1 MDSKKTHKLSK
12 ATVATVLAASGVIVA
27 LPQPTNAY
35 SFSDLNP
42 NSDYFEPIMDLVNRK
57 ILSGYPDGT
66 FKPNKAITR
75 EEAAKMLAQTL
86 NVNISNPSNPRFKD
100 VPMSNSNYRYIA
112 ALVEAGVIN
121 GFPDNTFKPKE
132 PITRAQMAKI
142 ITLGFKLGVS
152 TKLNHGFK
160 DVSSDHP
167 NAYFIQ
173 TMLDLNITK
182 GTSIVTFEPFKT
194 VTRGQM
200 ATFIWRAENADRGN
214 PTYTVGDV
222 TGDKIYINGVA
233 HTIAPHLRSILNASN
248 KNILKG
254 AFIEGTY
261 SGTTLTNISKLT
273 INASGTSSRLLAL
286 DGSYTSFAGEL
297 IINGSYL
304 RFKNINFTG
313 RVEVATA
320 PRRTLAA
327 LENVRVASIGTM
339 ASFIDWNKP
348 TEPNNEDFLNPSDD
362 ETLQDKPDP
371 NKPPHL
377 QPYKERMANIKQYID
392 FDSSDIRNL
401 YISGDRAFVKS
412 NYDID
417 RLTVNGDVTNM
428 ELYADVNAMY
438 VDTDYNVTFFG
449 ENDIK
454 YVYKNTLKNVFFNT
468 NSVYEYY
475 YVTNSNGYT
484 NIGDHVII
492 DNAIIPPGKTVND
505 IFDDYKTD
513 DPNIGWIEDSDGKP
527 VDRDPIDNT
536 VIPDVTSPEILQL
549 DVKAGGT
556 VADVTLTANENGT
569 YYYIVQKADLKPPSI
584 NEIKTGGKKHSGSGK
599 VIMDEPVTFQVTD
612 LESLTEYTIYAIVI
626 DGADNVSNKKDK
638 DFKTVDSKPP
648 TLKLSGEGLP
658 GGKRIKLKITPSEAG
673 TYYYYIRPINES
685 HIPLTVDNIIEKH
698 TNSAKVTEPGTVEP
712 IEHSSGSGSDKNQ
725 LIPKTK
731 YEVLAV
737 MVDASGN
744 KSTLVEK
751 ITVETA
757 EKDEIYPYVTNS
769 SLLRDTSNKTGN
781 VFYLTVN
788 EKLDKDTV
796 LDVNNYIL
804 SGTGIVN
811 VDGQTTIKPSEVTYD
826 EKNNRIYFKIPS
838 LTGFIKGDTL
848 RVTVLP
854 GVKDLAD
861 NPFISEDTFTETQ
874 PLRNYAEYIHE
885 DNQKPVITID
895 NIIENIPQDKYEVEV
910 TPTKA
915 GTYYYMILPE
925 NYFDGKNITSRDFVD
940 EFSTEAGV
948 ATDKFNQRDAAGNVI
963 VDTNGRPLK
972 DYKYKEGDKA
982 APLSTFKFDV
992 SRPSGLDPFT
1002 PYSIY
1007 VVLKDRSG
1015 QLSEIVGK
1023 TLIKDTKPPLVSDI
1037 LVKPI
1042 VNNDKA
1048 VNLSVNVNEKS
1059 TFFIMSFRKYVM
1071 KNGVRVL
1078 NDEIFNA
1085 DGTLKV
1091 IADVDN
1097 LQLSDAERK
1106 AKFLAAKGTT
1116 GRVQEFSTERQG
1128 VYNIPIT
1135 GLDPHE
1141 EYVTYVGVED
1151 TFKNFT
1157 VRQRSSST
1165 ITTNEPAGD
1174 QMIEYFYTDGT
1185 KPKIEDIIYRDFGA
1199 VGGDLVLN
1207 ITFSES
1213 ILRQEG
1219 TLNNGV
1225 VTGFNSSLFENSS
1238 TRPNLSDVI
1247 EITTNNGTTNLAGNF
1262 SYVDGGYTVAADGK
1276 ATLKLK
1282 VSPTVITDRI
1292 LKIRLKTPSITSYD
1306 YKNSIRIQ
1314 NEFDLEDFG
1323 YYYSPDA
1330 TKINKLT
1337 YAGLGSPLIG
1347 SGTQSKT
1354 IVIEYNLDATHVGEF
1369 STTPPTPT
1377 PIKKVEQE
1385 YYYAILANDP
1395 GVSDEKLAEEIK
1407 KAAKGNASSIIMTYA
1422 GVITMTGAND
1432 ITGRREITIPNTNG
1446 NTFQAGQRVYLY
1458 TLDNYGN
1465 IIWAYQADPA
1475 NGNVTNIKYRIITQ

>member
-648 TLKLSGEGLP
+648 TLKLEPGDKMF
-658 GGKRIKLKITPSEAG
+658 GGKRVQFKITPSEAG
-673 TYYYYIRPINES
+673 TYYYYIRPDTS
-685 HIPLTVDNIIEKH
+685 AAKPTVDDVIQNHTGNGKATDPGIITITEYKH
-698 TNSAKVTEPGTVEP
+698 GVKPALEEIRP
-712 IEHSSGSGSDKNQ
+712 NQ
-725 LIPKTK
+725 K
-731 YEVLAV
+731 YQIFAV
-737 MVDASGN
+737 MVDDSGN
-744 KSTLVEK
+744 KGRLVEEIL
-751 ITVETA
+751 ITSEGPDEINPFVSDKALTYDNTNTDKNYFYLSVSEELDKKTA
-757 EKDEIYPYVTNS
+757 EDI
-769 SLLRDTSNKTGN
+769 
-781 VFYLTVN
+781 
-788 EKLDKDTV
+788 
-796 LDVNNYIL
+796 NNYVL
-804 SGTGIVN
+804 SGTGIIN
-811 VDGQTTIKPSEVTYD
+811 VTGQKEIKPSEVVYIGGPTP
-826 EKNNRIYFKIPS
+826 KVRLTIPS
-838 LTGFIKGDTL
+838 ITGFVKGDTL

-854 GVKDLAD
+854 GVKDLAE
-861 NPFISEDTFTETQ
+861 NPFENVDTI
-874 PLRNYAEYIHE
+874 PNNAVPRNEAIYIHE
-885 DNQKPVITID
+885 DPLKPIINITKLT
-895 NIIENIPQDKYEVEV
+895 PGTDKYLVEVE
-910 TPTKA
+910 TNKA
-915 GTYYYMILPE
+915 GTYHYMILPKD
-925 NYFDGKNITSRDFVD
+925 YDFTAKGITNRDFVD
-940 EFSTEAGV
+940 EFDPSLASQSGKFLDNFNNKEYVISAGSLS
-948 ATDKFNQRDAAGNVI
+948 NQKGPAELGKSELPPIAKPANL
-963 VDTNGRPLK
+963 N
-972 DYKYKEGDKA
+972 
-982 APLSTFKFDV
+982 
-992 SRPSGLDPFT
+992 PFIS
-1002 PYSIY
+1002 YSIY
-1007 VVLKDRSG
+1007 MVLKDRSG
-1015 QLSEIVGK
+1015 QLSEIKSIPLVA
-1023 TLIKDTKPPLVSDI
+1023 DTKPPLVEEYKVTS
-1037 LVKPI
+1037 
-1042 VNNDKA
+1042 VNGFDDR
-1048 VNLSVNVNEKS
+1048 VNVNLKVDEAG
-1059 TFFIMSFRKYVM
+1059 FLHVIPIRKYN
-1071 KNGVRVL
+1071 KNPDGTVT
-1078 NDEIFNA
+1078 FNKTYFNP
-1085 DGTLKV
+1085 DGTLKPLPSSV
-1091 IADVDN
+1091 
-1097 LQLSDAERK
+1097 SDLNTFKTFGGSNYKGDISFE
-1106 AKFLAAKGTT
+1106 KGTPSPE
-1116 GRVQEFSTERQG
+1116 VS
-1128 VYNIPIT
+1128 
-1135 GLDPHE
+1135 GLVAHE
-1141 EYVTYVGVED
+1141 EYGMYIAVSDAFG
-1151 TFKNFT
+1151 NFT
-1157 VRQRSSST
+1157 LVDRADTTST
-1165 ITTNEPAGD
+1165 PIPSTEPNGEKMMAT
-1174 QMIEYFYTDGT
+1174 FYTDGT
-1185 KPKIEDIIYRDFGA
+1185 KPKIVTDKSRKGAPTTVSDEAIIYRDGEIDNADSTFT
-1199 VGGDLVLN
+1199 
-1207 ITFSES
+1207 ITFSE
-1213 ILRQEG
+1213 IIMRQEG
-1219 TLNNGV
+1219 KTDADVSIYNKSSIPA
-1225 VTGFNSSLFENSS
+1225 TGTFDLSS
-1238 TRPNLSDVI
+1238 
-1247 EITTNNGTTNLAGNF
+1247 
-1262 SYVDGGYTVAADGK
+1262 
-1276 ATLKLK
+1276 
-1282 VSPTVITDRI
+1282 I
-1292 LKIRLKTPSITSYD
+1292 LKIEDGAGSNVTSDYKFVSYTVGTTTNSESKLVIKAKDLTTANQTIKVTMLDTKNADDKYVAYD
-1306 YKNSIRIQ
+1306 YAGRDGFDTNNIGKYAWPIDRINAMSLAKLSLPYVLDDPSETSSKLMNLSVEFGINLALGQRFYYGVTLSTNTTAPTVQAIMDAVNSNYVAPGSPIILYGSDTISSSSAQ
-1314 NEFDLEDFG
+1314 SKVLPLETG
-1323 YYYSPDA
+1323 
-1330 TKINKLT
+1330 KIN
-1337 YAGLGSPLIG
+1337 S
-1347 SGTQSKT
+1347 SDVFKT
-1354 IVIEYNLDATHVGEF
+1354 GQ
-1369 STTPPTPT
+1369 
-1377 PIKKVEQE
+1377 KV
-1385 YYYAILANDP
+1385 Y
-1395 GVSDEKLAEEIK
+1395 
-1407 KAAKGNASSIIMTYA
+1407 MF
-1422 GVITMTGAND
+1422 
-1432 ITGRREITIPNTNG
+1432 TI
-1446 NTFQAGQRVYLY
+1446 
-1458 TLDNYGN
+1458 DNYGN
-1465 IIWAYQADPA
+1465 IIWA
-1475 NGNVTNIKYRIITQ
+1475 IKKGTTQNYIEITK